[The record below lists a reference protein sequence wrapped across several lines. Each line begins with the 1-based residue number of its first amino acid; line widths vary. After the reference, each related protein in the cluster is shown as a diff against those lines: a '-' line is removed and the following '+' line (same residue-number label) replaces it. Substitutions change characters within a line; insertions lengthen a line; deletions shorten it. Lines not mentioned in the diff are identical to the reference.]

1 MTSLIPVEKEVS
13 FIHFNPDYGYMAYI
27 EKALD
32 LHGEPTWRVVRVSLG
47 GGKKGTKP
55 KRGS

>member
-1 MTSLIPVEKEVS
+1 MTSLIPSEKEVS

-32 LHGEPTWRVVRVSLG
+32 VQGEPIWRVVRVSLG
-47 GGKKGTKP
+47 GQKGRKLIN
-55 KRGS
+55 RS

>member
-1 MTSLIPVEKEVS
+1 MTSLIPHQKEVS

-32 LHGEPTWRVVRVSLG
+32 VQGEPIWRVVRVSLG
-47 GGKKGTKP
+47 GQKGRKLIS
-55 KRGS
+55 RS

>member
-1 MTSLIPVEKEVS
+1 MTSLIPYEKEVS

-32 LHGEPTWRVVRVSLG
+32 VQGEPIWRVVRVSLG
-47 GGKKGTKP
+47 GQKGRKLIN
-55 KRGS
+55 RS